1 MSPRPN
7 TIANGF
13 AFVGCPTRLGS
24 IIRIGPVT
32 GERHSIS
39 ITGVWIDE
47 KDAEIL
53 IERTEDVWCF
63 KKRGNINIHTVLY
76 LDPPRAEL
84 ERIRGK
90 TI

>member
-7 TIANGF
+7 AIINGL
-13 AFVGCPTRLGS
+13 AFVVCPTRLGS
-24 IIRIGPVT
+24 ITRVGPIT
-32 GERHSIS
+32 GKQHLIN
-39 ITGVWIDE
+39 ITGVWIDAI
-47 KDAEIL
+47 DAEIL
-53 IERTEDVWCF
+53 TERTEDVWCF